1 MSNTTTIV
9 RGFKLTRQDTS
20 VLAFTD
26 CDVDLT
32 VEGVTYLASAALTPS
47 EAVASLG
54 LAVDDQEVQGAL
66 SSTAISEADL
76 AAGLYDGAAVEVLE
90 IDWSTQT
97 RHATI
102 GTYYLG
108 EVSRTESAFSAE
120 LRSEAGNLAQVR
132 GRYVSAICDAE
143 LGDARCGFDASG
155 LIIPG
160 TITATT
166 GDTEFL
172 VSGLSAAS
180 AAGLYSKGSIEWAT
194 GANLGQVQEVRI
206 HQDNILGLWRPPLYA
221 VTAGD
226 QFNISPGCDKSFVT
240 CRDRFTNT
248 DAFRGFPA
256 VVGDDAFAYAVP
268 GESGLDGGAMNDF

>member
-9 RGFKLTRQDTS
+9 RGFKLTRQDAS

-26 CDVDLT
+26 CDIDLT

-66 SSTAISEADL
+66 SSNAISETDL
-76 AAGLYDGAAVEVLE
+76 AAGLYDGAVVEVVE
-90 IDWSTQT
+90 IDWSTET
-97 RHATI
+97 RQATI

-108 EVSRTESAFSAE
+108 EVSRTEAAFSAE

-143 LGDARCGFDASG
+143 LGDTLCGFDTSG

-160 TITATT
+160 TIIAST

-172 VSGLSAAS
+172 VSGLSADS
-180 AAGLYSKGSIEWAT
+180 AAGLYARGSIVWT
-194 GANLGQVQEVRI
+194 SGANLGQVQEVRI

-226 QFNISPGCDKSFVT
+226 EFDITPGCDKSFAT
-240 CRDRFTNT
+240 CRDRFANT

-268 GESGLDGGAMNDF
+268 GESGLDGGARNDF